1 MVGTLLPIG
10 HGERLQ
16 GRAPLV
22 LWSHMAGT
30 VVTATVVGA
39 VLTAGGTLASV
50 PTALGT
56 AIVAVLAA
64 LYAAREAGLSNL
76 RIPCAPRQVRQ
87 QRSRRDTRPRL
98 AAFVYGLGLGIGF
111 ATHVTVAT
119 LPVVAAWTLLSPGLT
134 GVVAMSTF
142 GLGRALPLFVL
153 GTKTGRDHETLAAVS
168 DRLLAWR
175 PIVHLL
181 NGLALAFAAGYLVT
195 RPSIDLVSGLGGS

>member
-22 LWSHMAGT
+22 LWAHAAGT
-30 VVTATVVGA
+30 VIAATAVGA
-39 VLTAGGTLASV
+39 LLTAAGTLASV
-50 PTALGT
+50 PARVGAAL
-56 AIVAVLAA
+56 VAVVAGT
-64 LYAAREAGLSNL
+64 YAAREAGLSRL
-76 RIPCAPRQVRQ
+76 RIPCMARQVRQ
-87 QRSRRDTRPRL
+87 QRYRRDTKPRL

-119 LPVVAAWTLLSPGLT
+119 LPVVAAWALLSPSVA
-134 GVVAMSTF
+134 GVVAMATF
-142 GLGRALPLFVL
+142 GLGRALPLFFL

-168 DRLLAWR
+168 DRLLVWR
-175 PIVHLL
+175 PVVHLL
-181 NGLALAFAAGYLVT
+181 NGLALAFVAGFLVT